1 MTQMAVAVARA
12 FLRAHPECAA
22 RALGLRDADL
32 GHLDDASVAD
42 TQLVR
47 EAESAD
53 DALDESPLWLSAA
66 RSLDESTVVSF
77 VLNVLSGINDAPLAR
92 ELRESVAERVAL
104 ARDFS
109 PPTYLLP
116 AERLMHAM
124 ADRGDYALFER
135 VFPTLDES
143 RLVPLWRHA
152 REYTGDTDMLRV
164 FNATEALALV
174 RALEYD
180 ESETAMLAALVPFEA
195 PLVDTVE
202 LFWLPV
208 LSVVCGNTLRTL
220 FLRMLR
226 ARNVEFLDER
236 AARRWM
242 HVLSADELRASAARL
257 AEFGALDGNNI
268 EHATA
273 LLDTMSYERVDEP
286 GPRLRALISVAA
298 LDPEQSRSAAMSL
311 ARRAPAQMI
320 VAALETSP
328 RSALACILP
337 VSLCVLE
344 PRHDRAALG
353 SAAIGVCAMHIAPGS
368 ARDTMCRAASTSMHA
383 CLGRMV
389 HTRESLHEGL
399 ASLLR
404 FRLCCACA
412 PSPCACASPVT
423 AVTAMARAANPIALR
438 ALVGAM
444 VRHGMWQRMRHL
456 LAQALQTTRAAE
468 HALDSVAESGVEEFA
483 NELSK
488 GLCVGLRG

>member
-1 MTQMAVAVARA
+1 MAASVARA
-12 FLRAHPECAA
+12 FLCAYPECAA

-32 GHLDDASVAD
+32 GNLDDATVAD

-47 EAESAD
+47 EAEAAD

-66 RSLDESTVVSF
+66 RSVDESTVVAF
-77 VLNVLSGINDAPLAR
+77 VLDVLSTHSDAPVPR

-109 PPTYLLP
+109 PPAYLLA

-135 VFPTLDES
+135 VFPTLDAH
-143 RLVPLWRHA
+143 RLAPLWRHA
-152 REYTGDTDMLRV
+152 REYAGDTDLLRV
-164 FNATEALALV
+164 FNGSEALALV

-180 ESETAMLAALVPFEA
+180 VSETAMLAALVPFEA
-195 PLVDTVE
+195 PLVETVE

-208 LSVVCGNTLRTL
+208 LSAVCGNALRTL

-226 ARNVEFLDER
+226 ATNVEFLDER

-242 HVLSADELRASAARL
+242 HVLSADELRANAARL
-257 AEFGALDGNNI
+257 AGLGALDGNNI

-273 LLDTMSYERVDEP
+273 LLDAVSYERVDEP

-298 LDPEQSRSAAMSL
+298 HDPEQSRSATRSL

-328 RSALACILP
+328 RIALAWMLP
-337 VSLCVLE
+337 ESLCVLE

-353 SAAIGVCAMHIAPGS
+353 AAAIGVCAMHVQPGG
-368 ARDTMCRAASTSMHA
+368 AREAMWHAASASMHA

-389 HTRESLHEGL
+389 HTRDTLHEGL

-412 PSPCACASPVT
+412 PRPCACASPVT
-423 AVTAMARAANPIALR
+423 AVTAMARAANPLALR

-456 LAQALQTTRAAE
+456 LALALQTTRAAE
-468 HALDSVAESGVEEFA
+468 HALDAVAESGVEDFA
-483 NELSK
+483 NELSR